1 MENLRS
7 CGNPINKTNDSMPA
21 RSGELGNML
30 AKREEIRKYSR
41 YFCLDGCEEN
51 NVLKGTR
58 IANLMGQQMGLTKEG
73 QLGLYDE

>member
-7 CGNPINKTNDSMPA
+7 CGNPINKTNDSTPA
-21 RSGELGNML
+21 RSGESGNML
-30 AKREEIRKYSR
+30 AEREEIRKYSR
-41 YFCLDGCEEN
+41 YFCLDGREEN

-58 IANLMGQQMGLTKEG
+58 TANLMGQQMGLTKEG